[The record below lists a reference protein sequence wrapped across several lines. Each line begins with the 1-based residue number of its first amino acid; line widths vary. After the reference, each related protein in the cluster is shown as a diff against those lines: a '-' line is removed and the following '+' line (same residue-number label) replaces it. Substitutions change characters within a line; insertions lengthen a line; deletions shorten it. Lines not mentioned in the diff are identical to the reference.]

1 MSVSKF
7 NSQSIYATPNI
18 LVHDA
23 VRMLRG
29 FNQQELSLYDEQ
41 TFPILL
47 SVAVNST
54 LLLMQK
60 NKKNGKVTPAK
71 YQADFNELRD
81 LIQYFHGSKE
91 PVEVQ
96 EVNDFTGIDVN
107 RVNQKFLGQILVLL
121 KMYKRNADRRKKWW
135 RTRYTHWG
143 GKHRKSKRK
152 HWSKKSTRRR
162 IRSHRM

>member
-23 VRMLRG
+23 VRMLWD
-29 FNQQELSLYDEQ
+29 FNEQKLPFHDEQ

-54 LLLMQK
+54 FLLMQK
-60 NKKNGKVTPAK
+60 NIKNGKVTSAK
-71 YQADFNELRD
+71 YQGDFNELRD

-107 RVNQKFLGQILVLL
+107 RVNEKFLKQIIVLL
-121 KMYKRNADRRKKWW
+121 KLYKRNAERRKKWW

-143 GKHRKSKRK
+143 GKRLRLTKKRRKR
-152 HWSKKSTRRR
+152 
-162 IRSHRM
+162 